1 MFHFAALDTG
11 NVPVKKQLFELLS
24 ALCVYSPDGYARA
37 TDALEHYK
45 VGRITSLFVVHVYI
59 YVCVYHY
66 SDIIWTLRRPK
77 SPATPLYVTACS
89 GWQQKKHQN
98 SPLLACGKG
107 NPPLAD
113 GFPSQ
118 MASNMEN
125 VSIWWR
131 HHDLYLCYIS
141 RHAVAVFKR
150 YVFRKPNQTWII
162 LESLITDLVRS
173 SSSSSTTMAGTMT
186 ITIAWWRHQMETF
199 SALLAIWAGNSPVT
213 VEFPSQR
220 PVTRSFDVFFDL
232 HLNKRLSK
240 QAKRRW
246 FEKPSRLLWHH
257 CNGDANNNN
266 MPTYKPSGPGA
277 LLDPRVIVGK
287 LFQRVF
293 GAVPDNAVF
302 YLCQHIA
309 LGFMTKHVPREWPRV
324 SLAMSAT
331 WNIHPQVQIATWL
344 NISSCWNNLGHS
356 LGDICI
362 STMIYWRKRCS
373 ASCTKAQRSLTYR
386 RSAEISRQ
394 PEFSSAILKDG
405 RGSA

>member
-59 YVCVYHY
+59 CVCVC
-66 SDIIWTLRRPK
+66 IIIVTSYEREGVLSHQQLRCMWKLLQADNRRNIKTPHCWPVARGIHRWRMD
-77 SPATPLYVTACS
+77 SPHKWPA
-89 GWQQKKHQN
+89 
-98 SPLLACGKG
+98 
-107 NPPLAD
+107 
-113 GFPSQ
+113 
-118 MASNMEN
+118 
-125 VSIWWR
+125 IWKTF
-131 HHDLYLCYIS
+131 DLYLCYIS
-141 RHAVAVFKR
+141 RHTVAVFKR
-150 YVFRKPNQTWII
+150 YVFRKPNQTWNI
-162 LESLITDLVRS
+162 LDSLITDLVRS
-173 SSSSSTTMAGTMT
+173 SPSSSTSMVGTMT

-199 SALLAIWAGNSPVT
+199 SALLAIWAGNSPAT

-266 MPTYKPSGPGA
+266 MPTYKPSDPGA

-302 YLCQHIA
+302 FLCQHIA